1 MVRELYSANEITYKD
16 QAPVNLTNALV
27 RAQEEAFKRTCLTFF
42 AAKESASKK
51 GVPKPTAK
59 PISTAT
65 TAETANANQ
74 FVLVF
79 TSKFEPMEH
88 YNNAF
93 KAACLYNGKP
103 AEAICWFRLVNN
115 MRAKGTWENLIASL
129 PGSTPVTVQ
138 AKKGFYRGVLQFT
151 IEKFL

>member
-1 MVRELYSANEITYKD
+1 MRLSERRKRLLN
-16 QAPVNLTNALV
+16 APALLSLQQRKV
-27 RAQEEAFKRTCLTFF
+27 LL
-42 AAKESASKK
+42 KK
-51 GVPKPTAK
+51 AVPEPTAK

-65 TAETANANQ
+65 TVESANANQ

-93 KAACLYNGKP
+93 KASCLYNGKP
-103 AEAICWFRLVNN
+103 AEAICWFKLVNS
-115 MRAKGTWENLIASL
+115 MQTEGTWENLIASL